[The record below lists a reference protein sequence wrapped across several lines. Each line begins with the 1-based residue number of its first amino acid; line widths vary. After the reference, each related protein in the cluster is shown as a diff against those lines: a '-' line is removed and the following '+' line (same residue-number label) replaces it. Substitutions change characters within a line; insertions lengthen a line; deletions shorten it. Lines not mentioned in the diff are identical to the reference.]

1 MEIWKIIIIVW
12 FSVAAVFILV
22 GCYFRRGRVGFTSPG
37 SRFGGG
43 GHHHHH
49 GVGGIGGGTFDGG
62 AFGGGGGC
70 GGGGGGAGGTGAGA
84 SAC

>member
-22 GCYFRRGRVGFTSPG
+22 GCYCRRGRVGFTSPG

-43 GHHHHH
+43 GDAAK
-49 GVGGIGGGTFDGG
+49 V
-62 AFGGGGGC
+62 
-70 GGGGGGAGGTGAGA
+70 
-84 SAC
+84 